1 MVTWLILVVMSVLG
15 FVLAATVGT
24 WLIFIAIVPWVL
36 FYGGIVWT
44 AYDLP
49 GAWRIERLRERLD

>member
-1 MVTWLILVVMSVLG
+1 MTWLILVLSSALG
-15 FVLAATVGT
+15 LLLAATVGT

-36 FYGGIVWT
+36 FYGTIFWT

-49 GAWRIERLRERLD
+49 GAWRVERFMDRLS